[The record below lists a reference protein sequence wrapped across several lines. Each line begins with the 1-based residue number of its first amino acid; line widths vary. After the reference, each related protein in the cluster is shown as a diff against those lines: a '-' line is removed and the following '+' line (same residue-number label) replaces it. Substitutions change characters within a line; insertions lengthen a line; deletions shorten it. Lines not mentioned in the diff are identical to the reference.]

1 MYDARVGLQ
10 DSVSILKGIGPK
22 SVRLL
27 AKLDVLTIYDLL
39 HMFPK
44 RFEDRTQTSPLAA
57 CTDGEAAYV
66 MGIAESFSERR
77 VRHDLT
83 LTKLIFHDDA
93 GDEGEAVWFRRVLSP
108 AQQARI
114 IGMRITLFG
123 KVKRGYGKVALQNP
137 DINVLATVGGTDTPD
152 LGLVPVYGLT
162 DGLTQANLREWAEAA
177 LTTYAPTLTDLLPG
191 TLRAKHQLPHLM
203 TAIKDMHIP
212 SSERHHETARRRF
225 AYEELL
231 ILHGVLQ
238 SRRMLLADKSAPIVN
253 IDQPT
258 FDAFVKA
265 LPFDLTSGQVDV
277 IDDVL
282 KSLRHS
288 SGMVRLIQGD
298 VGCGKTVVAAVGLLA
313 VLTCGLQ
320 GVFLAPTELLARQQ
334 LVVLRNLLEPLG
346 FRVEFLSGSVPEKH
360 RRPVLDMLAAG
371 EPMVLVA
378 THAVLE
384 PNVKLP
390 RLALSIIDEQHRF
403 GVGQRNAL
411 MTKPNDG
418 ISHMLLMSATPIPR
432 TLTQVTVG
440 DVDVSTIT
448 TLPGGRKPIRT
459 HVRGQEQRAKVYDGV
474 RKVITDGGQAYVVC
488 PAIAPDG
495 EESLESVIG
504 LFKDLSSGWLSN
516 CRLGMVHGQLRE
528 EVRSQVMD
536 AFRRG
541 DIDVLLATTV
551 IEVGVDVPRA
561 NAIVIEAAD
570 QFGLAQLHQLRG
582 RVGRGDQQSFC
593 VLVTSGN
600 PTEIGLQRLSV
611 MASTTDGFVIAQED
625 LRLRGPGDV
634 IGLRQSGVPQ
644 LRVTDLAKDADLSAA
659 AAEDA
664 REVLKDPNHMDNC
677 SVYQRIEAYINS
689 VDVGAVA

>member
-1 MYDARVGLQ
+1 
-10 DSVSILKGIGPK
+10 
-22 SVRLL
+22 
-27 AKLDVLTIYDLL
+27 
-39 HMFPK
+39 
-44 RFEDRTQTSPLAA
+44 
-57 CTDGEAAYV
+57 
-66 MGIAESFSERR
+66 
-77 VRHDLT
+77 
-83 LTKLIFHDDA
+83 
-93 GDEGEAVWFRRVLSP
+93 
-108 AQQARI
+108 
-114 IGMRITLFG
+114 
-123 KVKRGYGKVALQNP
+123 
-137 DINVLATVGGTDTPD
+137 
-152 LGLVPVYGLT
+152 
-162 DGLTQANLREWAEAA
+162 
-177 LTTYAPTLTDLLPG
+177 
-191 TLRAKHQLPHLM
+191 
-203 TAIKDMHIP
+203 
-212 SSERHHETARRRF
+212 
-225 AYEELL
+225 
-231 ILHGVLQ
+231 
-238 SRRMLLADKSAPIVN
+238 
-253 IDQPT
+253 
-258 FDAFVKA
+258 
-265 LPFDLTSGQVDV
+265 
-277 IDDVL
+277 
-282 KSLRHS
+282 
-288 SGMVRLIQGD
+288 
-298 VGCGKTVVAAVGLLA
+298 
-313 VLTCGLQ
+313 
-320 GVFLAPTELLARQQ
+320 
-334 LVVLRNLLEPLG
+334 
-346 FRVEFLSGSVPEKH
+346 
-360 RRPVLDMLAAG
+360 MLAAG
-371 EPMVLVA
+371 EPLVLVA

-504 LFKDLSSGWLSN
+504 LFKDLSSGWLSH

-541 DIDVLLATTV
+541 EIDVLLATTV

-664 REVLKDPNHMDNC
+664 RDVLKDPNHMDNC